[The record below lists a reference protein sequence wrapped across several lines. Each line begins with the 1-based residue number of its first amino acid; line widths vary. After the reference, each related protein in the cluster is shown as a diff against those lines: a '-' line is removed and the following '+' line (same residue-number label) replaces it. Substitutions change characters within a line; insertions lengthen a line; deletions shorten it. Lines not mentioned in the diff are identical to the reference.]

1 LRFDACSWKQVVSLQ
16 SSEEIAERE
25 FVYRVP
31 NIARAVNDT
40 KAAVYHR
47 LARKQM
53 PGARKIGGIWALH
66 LPTYRQSFLDPAARP
81 ARSADGGPA

>member
-1 LRFDACSWKQVVSLQ
+1 MRFVACSVGQVVSLQ
-16 SSEEIAERE
+16 SSEDIAERE

-40 KAAVYHR
+40 EAAVYHR

-66 LPTYRQSFLDPAARP
+66 LPTYRQSFLEPAARP
-81 ARSADGGPA
+81 AETAA